1 MRPETMTLKTQ
12 EAIQQAYHLA
22 VDGRHT
28 EVTEDHL
35 ALALVQQK
43 DSVARPMIE
52 KTGAPFATLETEL
65 KTALERHAKV
75 TGGDIEPPLSRSCST
90 LLHQSHKK
98 ALQMKDKYTSTEHLV
113 LEFAGHKHGIFS
125 AWLRKNGLTEE
136 SLLLTLRE
144 VRGQASIDTQSPE
157 DGYQVLEKYTIN
169 LTERARNNKMDP
181 VIGRE
186 SEIRRVIQVLS
197 RKTKNNPVLIG
208 EPGVGK
214 TAIAEG
220 LAQRIV
226 SGDIPETLKG
236 KKLLSLEMG
245 SLVAGAKFRG
255 EFEDRLKALLKEV
268 TSSMGEVILFID
280 ELHTIV
286 GAGAS
291 GGSLDASNMLKP
303 ALARGDLHCIGAT
316 TINEYKKHIEKD
328 AALERRFQPVLVAE
342 PDEAAALTILRG
354 LKERY
359 ELFHGI
365 TIRDSA
371 LTAAVHLSQR
381 YISDRFLP
389 DKAIDLIDEA
399 ASTLRTQIDSMPIEI
414 DTLVRKERQMEI
426 ERAALKLESTKEN
439 KDRLF
444 ELEKE
449 MAELSE
455 ELTVLKHRWE
465 YEKDSIQ
472 KLREMK
478 EEAETY
484 KVQAKKAET
493 EGNLQ
498 MAAEIQYDKL
508 PKLEKLIG
516 EAELRLQELRKEG
529 SLLREEVTEND
540 IAQIISQWT
549 KIPVEKMLESEIE
562 KLLKMEDR
570 MHKRVIGQEEAVEAV
585 SNAIRRSR
593 SGLQD
598 PDRPMGSFLFLGPT
612 GVGKTELARTLTEL
626 LFDDEQ
632 KLIRL
637 DMSEYME
644 RHAVSRLIGS
654 PPGYVGH
661 EEGGQ
666 LTERVRRSPFAVI
679 LFDEIEKAH
688 SDVFNIL
695 LQILDDGRLTDGKG
709 RLVNFKNT
717 VIIMTSNLGTEILQ
731 NTSLSEKEKRESLN
745 MILKQAFRPEF
756 LNRIDETIFFE
767 TLSREMIQSIVRIQ
781 VERVNQRLKLRK
793 KQIQLT
799 DEAVYFIAEK
809 GYEPAYGARPVK
821 RAIQNLILDP
831 LSTLL
836 LAGKFNDVDLIQVTV
851 ENGVLLFKPLG
862 SNPLP

>member
-1 MRPETMTLKTQ
+1 
-12 EAIQQAYHLA
+12 
-22 VDGRHT
+22 
-28 EVTEDHL
+28 
-35 ALALVQQK
+35 
-43 DSVARPMIE
+43 
-52 KTGAPFATLETEL
+52 
-65 KTALERHAKV
+65 
-75 TGGDIEPPLSRSCST
+75 
-90 LLHQSHKK
+90 
-98 ALQMKDKYTSTEHLV
+98 MKDKYTSTEHLV
-113 LEFAGHKHGIFS
+113 LAFTAQKHGVF
-125 AWLRKNGLTEE
+125 ANWLRRHGLTEE
-136 SLLLTLRE
+136 SLLLSLKE
-144 VRGQASIDTQSPE
+144 VRGKAVVDSQSPE
-157 DGYQVLEKYTIN
+157 NGYQVLEKYTTD
-169 LTERARNNKMDP
+169 LTERARDHKMDP
-181 VIGRE
+181 IIGRE

-226 SGDIPETLKG
+226 NGDVPESLKE
-236 KKLLSLEMG
+236 KRLLSLEMG
-245 SLVAGAKFRG
+245 ALLAGAKFRG
-255 EFEDRLKALLKEV
+255 EFEERLKALLKEV
-268 TSSMGEVILFID
+268 TSSMGEIILFID

-286 GAGAS
+286 GAGAT

-303 ALARGDLHCIGAT
+303 ALARGELHCVGAT

-328 AALERRFQPVLVAE
+328 AALERRFQPVMVAE
-342 PDEAAALTILRG
+342 PDETAALTILRG

-371 LTAAVHLSQR
+371 LVAAVHLSQR

-414 DTLVRKERQMEI
+414 DTLVRQERQKEI
-426 ERAALKLESTKEN
+426 EKAALMLENSPESVE
-439 KDRLF
+439 RLH
-444 ELEKE
+444 ELERE
-449 MAELSE
+449 MAELRE

-465 YEKDSIQ
+465 NEKKQIQ
-472 KLREMK
+472 QLRDMK
-478 EEAETY
+478 ERVEAL
-484 KVQAKKAET
+484 KVQAKQAESD
-493 EGNLQ
+493 GNLQ
-498 MAAEIQYDKL
+498 LAAEIQYDRL
-508 PKLEKLIG
+508 PKMEKQM
-516 EAELRLQELRKEG
+516 ETAEERLQELQKQG

-540 IAQIISQWT
+540 VAQIIAHWT

-562 KLLKMEDR
+562 KLLHMEDR
-570 MHKRVIGQEEAVEAV
+570 MHQRVVGQDEALKAV

-612 GVGKTELARTLTEL
+612 GVGKTELARTLTDL
-626 LFDDEQ
+626 LFDSEQ
-632 KLIRL
+632 KMIRL

-688 SDVFNIL
+688 PDVFNVL

-709 RLVNFKNT
+709 RSVNFRNT
-717 VIIMTSNLGTEILQ
+717 VIIMTSNLGTEVLQ
-731 NTSLSEKEKRESLN
+731 DASLSDEDKRVAVN
-745 MILKQAFRPEF
+745 GILKSSFRPEF

-767 TLSREMIQSIVRIQ
+767 TLTKDMIRSIVSIQ
-781 VERVNQRLKLRK
+781 IERVNKRFKQRK
-793 KQIQLT
+793 KKLELT
-799 DEAVYFIAEK
+799 ERAIDFIADR
-809 GYEPAYGARPVK
+809 GFEPAFGARPVK
-821 RAIQNLILDP
+821 RVIQQLLLNP
-831 LSTLL
+831 LSTAILSGQFSDEQVIL
-836 LAGKFNDVDLIQVTV
+836 VDVEADQLV
-851 ENGVLLFKPLG
+851 FHSK
-862 SNPLP
+862 